1 MISTARMRS
10 PRWLLP
16 GEASW
21 VELSR
26 WECAAALQEACCL
39 LLCLSSLLVPRLP
52 SLLLALLAAGLLSLP
67 QEDMHRR
74 ARQENP
80 RIQQQWADDFRKQF
94 DPYDWT
100 KMLE

>member
-1 MISTARMRS
+1 M
-10 PRWLLP
+10 
-16 GEASW
+16 
-21 VELSR
+21 
-26 WECAAALQEACCL
+26 QEACCL
-39 LLCLSSLLVPRLP
+39 LLSLSSLLVPSLP
-52 SLLLALLAAGLLSLP
+52 LLVLVLRAAGLLSLP

-80 RIQQQWADDFRKQF
+80 RIQQQWADDFRKEF